1 MNNTKSAS
9 GRSIGKAMFSLYCLR
24 GAIYVV
30 AIHMVFVAGCGSVPQ
45 RTPLPQELSEKA
57 VISGIPKARMWGDE
71 APPFVKEW
79 YAMSQQEVQSRYSGI
94 YGKEHTYLAISGGG
108 ANGAFGAGLLL
119 GWTDSGTRPE
129 FTMVT
134 GISTGALISP
144 FAFLG
149 PAYDAQLKEIYTGVS
164 TKDILTARNLLT
176 GLTSD
181 ALADSTPLQ
190 DLISKYVTPQ
200 LMEALAVESRKG
212 RSLWVGTTNL
222 DASRPVIWNITRIAA
237 SGQPKSL
244 ELIHKVLLASASIP
258 VAFPPVLFEV
268 EADGQRYD
276 ELHVD
281 GGGASQIF
289 LYPLGIDWHRIEQK
303 LKVQGTPKA
312 YLIRN
317 GLFQEPYQTVEPSLS
332 KIAGQS
338 INSLLASQGIGDM
351 YRVYFATKRDGL
363 SYHLAHI
370 PKDFTEQPKEPFD
383 TEHMRKLF
391 DLAYNLAKKG
401 YPWLKYPPGAEIQ

>member
-1 MNNTKSAS
+1 MRAAVSAS
-9 GRSIGKAMFSLYCLR
+9 
-24 GAIYVV
+24 AIQVWFIIV
-30 AIHMVFVAGCGSVPQ
+30 LAVLVGETAGCGTVPK
-45 RTPLPQELSEKA
+45 RTPLPQELSDRA
-57 VISGIPKARMWGDE
+57 VIPGIPKARFWGDE
-71 APPFVKEW
+71 APPYGREW
-79 YAMSQQEVQSRYSGI
+79 LAMSQEEVQARYPGI
-94 YGKEHTYLAISGGG
+94 YGKEHSYLALSGGG
-108 ANGAFGAGLLL
+108 ANGAFGAGLLI

-149 PAYDAQLKEIYTGVS
+149 SDYDGPLKEIFTGVS
-164 TKDILTARNLLT
+164 TKDIYTKRNLFM
-176 GLTSD
+176 GLSSD

-190 DLISKYVTPQ
+190 NLIAKYVTPQ
-200 LMEALAVESRKG
+200 LMEDLAVEFRKG
-212 RSLWVGTTNL
+212 RTLWVGTTNL

-237 SGQPKSL
+237 SGDPKSL
-244 ELIHKVLLASASIP
+244 ELIHKLLLASASIP
-258 VAFPPVLFEV
+258 VAFPPVFFEV
-268 EADGQRYD
+268 EADGRRYD

-289 LYPLGIDWHRIEQK
+289 LYPLGIDWHRVGEK
-303 LKVQGTPKA
+303 LNVQGTPQA

-317 GLFQEPYQTVEPSLS
+317 GKFKEPYETVEPKVTS
-332 KIAGQS
+332 IAGHS

-370 PKDFTEQPKEPFD
+370 PKDFTEQPKEAFD

-391 DLAYNLAKKG
+391 DLAYNLAKDG
-401 YPWLKYPPGAEIQ
+401 YPWLKYPPGAEIE

>member
-1 MNNTKSAS
+1 MKSPW
-9 GRSIGKAMFSLYCLR
+9 GGKATKMAAVPLNVLQIWIVLGLTILVGYL
-24 GAIYVV
+24 
-30 AIHMVFVAGCGSVPQ
+30 AGCGTVPQ
-45 RTPLPQELSEKA
+45 RNPLPEELSDRA
-57 VISGIPKARMWGDE
+57 VIPGIPKARFWGDE
-71 APPFVKEW
+71 APPYADEW
-79 YAMSQQEVQSRYSGI
+79 WALSDEEVRSQRAGI
-94 YGKEHTYLAISGGG
+94 YGKEHSYLALSGGG

-119 GWTDSGTRPE
+119 GWTDAGTRPE

-149 PAYDAQLKEIYTGVS
+149 PSYDYALKEIYTGVS
-164 TKDILTARNLLT
+164 TKDILTRRRILA

-181 ALADSTPLQ
+181 ALADSMPLQ

-200 LMEALAVESRKG
+200 LMEALAAEHRKG
-212 RSLWVGTTNL
+212 RELNIGTTNL
-222 DASRPVIWNITRIAA
+222 DAARPVIWNITRIAA
-237 SGQPKSL
+237 SGHPKAL
-244 ELIHKVLLASASIP
+244 ELIHKLLLASASIP
-258 VAFPPVLFEV
+258 VAFPPVLIEV

-281 GGGASQIF
+281 GGGSSQIF
-289 LYPLGIDWHRIEQK
+289 LYPLGIDWRRVVEK
-303 LKVQGTPKA
+303 LKVQGTPRA

-317 GLFQEPYQTVEPSLS
+317 GKFKEPYETVEPSVTS
-332 KIAGQS
+332 IAAQS
-338 INSLLASQGIGDM
+338 ISSLLASQGIGDM

-370 PKDFTEQPKEPFD
+370 PEDFTEKPTEPFD

-391 DLAYNLAKKG
+391 NLAYNLAKGG
-401 YPWLKYPPGAEIQ
+401 YPWLKYPPGAEIE

>member
-1 MNNTKSAS
+1 MKRSGSTSKSSMRTVVSAS
-9 GRSIGKAMFSLYCLR
+9 
-24 GAIYVV
+24 AIQVWV
-30 AIHMVFVAGCGSVPQ
+30 ILVLAILVGYTAGCGTVPK
-45 RTPLPQELSEKA
+45 RTPLPQELSESA
-57 VISGIPKARMWGDE
+57 VIPGIPRARVWGDE
-71 APPFVKEW
+71 APPYTKEW
-79 YAMSQQEVQSRYSGI
+79 FAMSQEEVQARYPSV
-94 YGKEHTYLAISGGG
+94 YGKEHSYLAISGGG

-129 FTMVT
+129 FMMVT

-149 PAYDAQLKEIYTGVS
+149 SDYDAPLKEIFTGVS
-164 TKDILTARNLLT
+164 TKDILTPRNLLT

-190 DLISKYVTPQ
+190 NLISKYVTPQ
-200 LMEALAVESRKG
+200 LMEALAAEKRKG
-212 RSLWVGTTNL
+212 RSLYIGTTNL
-222 DASRPVIWNITRIAA
+222 DAARPVIWDITRIAA
-237 SGQPKSL
+237 SGHPKSL
-244 ELIHKVLLASASIP
+244 ELIHKLLLASASIP

-268 EADGQRYD
+268 EAEGQRYD

-289 LYPLGIDWHRIEQK
+289 LYPLGIDWHRVKEK
-303 LKVQGTPKA
+303 LKVRGTPKA

-317 GLFQEPYQTVEPSLS
+317 GRFREPYQTVDPTLAS
-332 KIAGQS
+332 IAGQS

-363 SYHLAHI
+363 AYNLAYI
-370 PKDFTEQPKEPFD
+370 PEDFTEQPKEPFD

-391 DLAYNLAKKG
+391 NLAYKLAKEG
-401 YPWLKYPPGAEIQ
+401 YPWLKFPPGAEVQ

>member
-1 MNNTKSAS
+1 MN
-9 GRSIGKAMFSLYCLR
+9 RSRARVSPR
-24 GAIYVV
+24 
-30 AIHMVFVAGCGSVPQ
+30 FVQLWITGVIVMHILFIAGCGTVPE
-45 RTPLPQELSEKA
+45 RKPLPQQLSQTA
-57 VISGIPKARMWGDE
+57 VVAGNPKVRYWGDE
-71 APPFVKEW
+71 APPYAEEW
-79 YAMSQQEVQSRYSGI
+79 FAMSQEELQAQYPGI

-119 GWTDSGTRPE
+119 GWTASGTRPM

-134 GISTGALISP
+134 GISTGALIAP

-149 PAYDAQLKEIYTGVS
+149 AAYDAPLKEIYTGVS
-164 TKDILTARNLLT
+164 TKDIFTPRRLLT

-181 ALADSTPLQ
+181 ALTDTKPLQ
-190 DLISKYVTPQ
+190 NLIAKYITPPV
-200 LMEALAVESRKG
+200 MEALATEFRKG
-212 RSLWVGTTNL
+212 RVLNVGTTNL
-222 DASRPVIWNITRIAA
+222 DAGRPVIWNLTRIAA
-237 SGQPKSL
+237 SGYPRAL
-244 ELIHKVLLASASIP
+244 ELIHQVLLASASIP
-258 VAFPPVLFEV
+258 VAFPPVLIEV

-289 LYPLGIDWHRIEQK
+289 LYPLGIDWRRLAQK

-317 GLFQEPYQTVEPSLS
+317 ARLQPDWKTVEPSVGS
-332 KIAGQS
+332 IAGRS
-338 INSLLASQGIGDM
+338 IDSLLRTQGIGDM
-351 YRVYFATKRDGL
+351 YRVYLGTKRDGL

-370 PKDFTEQPKEPFD
+370 PDDFTEQPKEPFD

-391 DLAYNLAKKG
+391 DLGYRLAKEAS
-401 YPWLKYPPGAEIQ
+401 PWLKYPPGAEVE